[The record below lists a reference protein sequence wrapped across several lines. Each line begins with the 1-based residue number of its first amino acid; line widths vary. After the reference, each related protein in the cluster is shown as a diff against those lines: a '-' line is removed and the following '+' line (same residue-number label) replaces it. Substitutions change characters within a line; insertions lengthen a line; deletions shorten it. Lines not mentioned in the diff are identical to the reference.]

1 MDDLISSYERELGQL
16 RASLAEFAERYPKVA
31 ARLSISGQ
39 RSEDPQVERMI
50 EAAALLNARITAR
63 LEEDVPEFTKP
74 LLEVAY
80 PEYLRPFPS
89 CTIACFES
97 SEKVE
102 QLTKPAV
109 IGRRAKLVI
118 PIATDSKS
126 DSRTDSRTE
135 ARSTTEAKAE
145 KKNDAEG
152 YHFETAYEVTL
163 APLRIA
169 DAGYRLPSA
178 APSSVRL
185 PEDTTGIISITF
197 AASVAGTDLRGISP
211 DTLRVF
217 VDGDQPV
224 VAAAIDA
231 LLQRAPGAFVEVDAS
246 GRWTA
251 LPQVP
256 VSLAGFDDKDALIER
271 AGRRRSPFRL
281 VLEYFAF
288 PQKFDFIDIDFAAL
302 LRGAGPRSRV
312 SLHVPVRGLHPDSF
326 AARAL
331 GALRSTSFRLSCT
344 PAINLFPCP
353 AALVSIKDS
362 TTPVYPLVPGQLS
375 LERTAIWTV
384 DAVRAQ
390 VQGANGAST
399 VTIPGFESLGH
410 YADTHR
416 SGKREPFFWKVERDE
431 RLPEFF
437 AGQDTLLSLVGLDG
451 RLIEPEGIEQ
461 IDADLRCTN
470 RNLPAE
476 INPGKPGGDFD
487 KADYDSASRIVMLR
501 KPTASL
507 PRPEKPGRY
516 WNLVTMLSPGT
527 FSLNQAG
534 LPALKELLSGHVPQ
548 VSQPAPRHIDA
559 IVGLASETAMEWI
572 VEEPLSRLE
581 RGLRV
586 RLSIDDSVLAGYA
599 LSTFAR
605 VLESV
610 FVRYAPENS
619 FAQLVLVSAH
629 NGSELARGQLLRGT
643 SALV

>member
-63 LEEDVPEFTKP
+63 LEDDVPEFTKP

-97 SEKVE
+97 SEKIE

-109 IGRRAKLVI
+109 IERRAKLVI
-118 PIATDSKS
+118 PIETDSETEAK
-126 DSRTDSRTE
+126 TRTE
-135 ARSTTEAKAE
+135 AKTVAE
-145 KKNDAEG
+145 NETNADDATKG

-163 APLRIA
+163 APLRVA

-185 PEDTTGIISITF
+185 PEGTTGIISMTF
-197 AASVAGTDLRGISP
+197 AASIAGTDLRRVAP

-231 LLQRAPGAFVEVDAS
+231 LLQRAPGAFVEVEAS

-281 VLEYFAF
+281 LLEYFAF

-312 SLHVPVRGLHPDSF
+312 SLHVPVCGLHPDSL
-326 AARAL
+326 AARSL
-331 GALRSTSFRLSCT
+331 GALRTTSFRLSCT

-353 AALVSIKDS
+353 SDMVSIKDS
-362 TTPVYPLVPGQLS
+362 TTLVYPLVPARLS
-375 LERTAIWTV
+375 LERTAVWTV

-390 VQGANGAST
+390 VQGTNGKST
-399 VTIPGFESLGH
+399 VTVPGFESLGH
-410 YADTHR
+410 SAGTHR
-416 SGKREPFFWKVERDE
+416 PGKREPFFWRVERDE
-431 RLPEFF
+431 RLPDFL
-437 AGQDTLLSLVGLDG
+437 AGQDALLSFVGLDG

-461 IDADLRCTN
+461 IDVDLRCTN

-476 INPGKPGGDFD
+476 INPGKPEGDFR
-487 KADYDSASRIVMLR
+487 KAGYDSENRIVMLR

-516 WNLVTMLSPGT
+516 WNLVTMLSPST

-548 VSQPAPRHIDA
+548 VSQPAARHIDA

-586 RLSIDDSVLAGYA
+586 RLSIDDSVLSGYA